1 MKSISEQLLDNM
13 FKAKRQIQQN
23 QYPLISDEDYEQLR
37 RKLISQDTR
46 WIDDQI
52 KCLNSKKI
60 SNKTY
65 RTYFVTTTFY
75 GDGEVPISSKV
86 DYTWDHYFKFYRHL
100 VGHLIK
106 RPKRRPDLHPLTCD
120 YIDFPKSSIGEP
132 LEVTAMPH
140 IHSIYVVDE
149 VIADKF
155 EDMYTEGLDRVLKHE
170 KLNKLATCD
179 VQKINEYPDT
189 TNPHQ
194 LFNTIRYSSKYVR
207 PKMKSYEYHDVS
219 MTLCQFLPLPQS
231 DYQKGGSK
239 DGELPNLSNLI
250 QSNSLRSRNR
260 LLHA

>member
-1 MKSISEQLLDNM
+1 MISIREQLLDNM
-13 FKAKRQIQQN
+13 FKARRQILQN
-23 QYPLISDEDYEQLR
+23 QYPLISDEDYKQLR
-37 RKLISQDTR
+37 SNLGSDTR

-52 KCLNSKKI
+52 NCLNSKKV
-60 SNKTY
+60 SN

-75 GDGEVPISSKV
+75 GDGEVTLSSKV
-86 DYTWDHYFKFYRHL
+86 DYTWKHYFKFYRHL

-120 YIDFPKSSIGEP
+120 YIDFPKSSSGKP
-132 LEVTAMPH
+132 LEITAMPH
-140 IHSIYVVDE
+140 IHSIYLIDE

-155 EDMYTEGLDRVLKHE
+155 EDMCTEGLDRVLKHE

-179 VQKINEYPDT
+179 VQKINEYPET
-189 TNPHQ
+189 SGPHQ

-231 DYQKGGSK
+231 DYQQGGSK
-239 DGELPNLSNLI
+239 DGEL
-250 QSNSLRSRNR
+250 
-260 LLHA
+260 